1 MYMKETNP
9 KYFFQ
14 YQQYETLLILKL
26 MVNSETWTGHW
37 KGMVWKLG
45 TSKKQDTSVNDG
57 VEFFGTTKER

>member
-1 MYMKETNP
+1 MKETNP

-14 YQQYETLLILKL
+14 YQQYETSLILKL
-26 MVNSETWTGHW
+26 MVSLETWTGHW

-57 VEFFGTTKER
+57 VEFLGTKKEL